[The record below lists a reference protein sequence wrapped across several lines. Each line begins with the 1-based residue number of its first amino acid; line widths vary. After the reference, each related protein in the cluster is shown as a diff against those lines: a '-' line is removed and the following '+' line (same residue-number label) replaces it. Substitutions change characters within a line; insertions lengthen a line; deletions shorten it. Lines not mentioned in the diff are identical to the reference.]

1 LGILACVAVL
11 GLSACSTS
19 PSGSK
24 ASPADL
30 YDRLLSTAIPDSSLP
45 PKVQFVAT
53 EAVENVSG
61 AIGLVRVRFHDADP
75 SVTDTLDYVVYGS
88 DSEARNAYL
97 LGKPV
102 PCSPPTEVVQP
113 CGSASLVAPSGLT
126 GEAYCESPDNSPAL
140 CTVRDGSVVIE
151 ASSIIFTNNPGPA
164 PPYIG
169 PVDRA
174 ESLALAAESHLRAL
188 GG

>member
-1 LGILACVAVL
+1 VRRVWGILACVAVL

-19 PSGSK
+19 SPASK

-30 YDRLLSTAIPDSSLP
+30 YDRLLSTSIPRSSLP
-45 PKVQFVAT
+45 PKVQFVGT

-61 AIGLVRVRFHDADP
+61 AIGLVRVQFRDADAA
-75 SVTDTLDYVVYGS
+75 VTDTLDYVVYGS

-102 PCSPPTEVVQP
+102 
-113 CGSASLVAPSGLT
+113 GSAILAAPSGLT
-126 GEAYCESPDNSPAL
+126 GEAYCESPDSGPAL

-151 ASSIIFTNNPGPA
+151 ASSIIFTNTPGQSNL
-164 PPYIG
+164 G
-169 PVDRA
+169 LVDRA
-174 ESLALAAESHLRAL
+174 ESLALAAEVHLHAL

>member
-1 LGILACVAVL
+1 MRRVWGILACVAVL

-19 PSGSK
+19 SPASK

-30 YDRLLSTAIPDSSLP
+30 YDRLLSTSIPRSSLP
-45 PKVQFVAT
+45 PKVQFVGT

-61 AIGLVRVRFHDADP
+61 AIGLVRVQFHDADAA
-75 SVTDTLDYVVYGS
+75 VTDTLDYVVYSS

-102 PCSPPTEVVQP
+102 PD
-113 CGSASLVAPSGLT
+113 SAILVAPSGLT
-126 GEAYCESPDNSPAL
+126 GEAYCESPENSPAL
-140 CTVRDGSVVIE
+140 CTVRDGSVVVE
-151 ASSIIFTNNPGPA
+151 ASSIIFTNNPGSS
-164 PPYIG
+164 YMG
-169 PVDRA
+169 LVDRA
-174 ESLALAAESHLRAL
+174 ESLAIAAELHLHAL